1 LLSGVYAD
9 LRMADSTTGLS
20 IWLQACRIAQPTTLR
35 MLSSAGCDIG
45 ETYER
50 PPDRTD
56 NGGYVSGWNCLFFV
70 VLHASRPYSSAEFES
85 LQFLFGAGADPFL
98 RDADDKTIF
107 DYVNEDADSAFVHY
121 RRELWYSV
129 LDRAHIE
136 VGHRTKQTSVLP
148 VYNDLYT
155 PIHHRALHSLESW
168 HEDDVEAC
176 FLRRFHTTGCQE
188 VLDSSI
194 SENHCFI
201 NQRR

>member
-1 LLSGVYAD
+1 
-9 LRMADSTTGLS
+9 
-20 IWLQACRIAQPTTLR
+20 

-168 HEDDVEAC
+168 HEDDVEFQVLELLEQVPWTEAEAEALSRPKLHLTRGEGKRASYEG
-176 FLRRFHTTGCQE
+176 FIQQGARRF
-188 VLDSSI
+188 
-194 SENHCFI
+194 
-201 NQRR
+201 